1 MSTLGE
7 MKARIADELDR
18 SDADFFIAVDREI
31 RSAIKHFETSRFTWN
46 EKIIDLNVTAGTE
59 WYSSSTITDLIKV
72 DSWSLIDGGWS
83 LPMTKRKF
91 EWIDERQMSPG
102 VRGMPTDWT
111 HYERKLRIYPIPD
124 RNYAGKAAVVYR
136 LSELGTTDGDSNDW
150 LSEGEALIRLHASM
164 NVAGNWLRDFEKAA
178 ALRVLRDDAF
188 AQLTSELDT
197 LIETGTTDVQYF

>member
-31 RSAIKHFETSRFTWN
+31 RSAIKHFETARFTWN
-46 EKIIDLNVTAGTE
+46 EKVIDLNVTAGTE
-59 WYSSSTITDLIKV
+59 WYASTTITDLIKV

-83 LPMTKRKF
+83 LPMARRKF
-91 EWIDERQMSPG
+91 EWIEERQMSPG
-102 VRGMPTDWT
+102 VRGMPTDWA
-111 HYERKLRIYPIPD
+111 HYDRRLRVYPIPD
-124 RNYAGKAAVVYR
+124 RNYAGRAAVVYR
-136 LSELGTTDGDSNDW
+136 LESLGTADGDSNDW